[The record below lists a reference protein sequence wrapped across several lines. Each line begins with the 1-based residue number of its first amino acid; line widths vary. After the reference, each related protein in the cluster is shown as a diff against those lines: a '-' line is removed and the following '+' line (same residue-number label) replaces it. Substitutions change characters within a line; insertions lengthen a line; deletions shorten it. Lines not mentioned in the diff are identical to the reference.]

1 MDMARKFLAE
11 LAVTLLAFSTV
22 ACSAEGEVGE
32 DGAGVQVEG
41 EGGEG
46 EGGDD

>member
-1 MDMARKFLAE
+1 MDMARKFLAV
-11 LAVTLLAFSTV
+11 LAVSLLAFSTV

-41 EGGEG
+41 EG